1 MRYLI
6 FLVLLLGLAGCDN
19 NTPLMDKVMH
29 EEMAAAKDLVDG
41 GVDINARN
49 AYGWTA
55 LMHAARVGHED
66 LVNLLLNHGADINA
80 QSDDGFTAL
89 MRAAV
94 KGHEAVVRILLK
106 HGARID
112 LSDKGKATALHW
124 AARKGHIVIVK
135 ILLDAGADPTL
146 QDDHGQTPMMVGMAE
161 GNNDVAL
168 MLRRAEKAWVKAHGN
183 GSADQ
188 IN

>member
-6 FLVLLLGLAGCDN
+6 FLVLLLGLAGCDK

-29 EEMAAAKDLVDG
+29 EEVAAAKDLVDG

-55 LMHAARVGHED
+55 LMHAARVGNEE
-66 LVNLLLNHGADINA
+66 LVTLILNHGAEVDA
-80 QSDDGFTAL
+80 RSDDGWTAL

-94 KGHEAVVRILLK
+94 KGHEGVLRILLA
-106 HGARID
+106 HGAQVNLLD
-112 LSDKGKATALHW
+112 NGKATALHW

-135 ILLDAGADPTL
+135 TLLDAGADPTL
-146 QDDHGQTPMMVGMAE
+146 QDDHNQSPMMVAMAE
-161 GNNDVAL
+161 GYNDVAL
-168 MLRRAEKAWVKAHGN
+168 MLRRAEKAWLKAHKPKIR
-183 GSADQ
+183 D
-188 IN
+188 